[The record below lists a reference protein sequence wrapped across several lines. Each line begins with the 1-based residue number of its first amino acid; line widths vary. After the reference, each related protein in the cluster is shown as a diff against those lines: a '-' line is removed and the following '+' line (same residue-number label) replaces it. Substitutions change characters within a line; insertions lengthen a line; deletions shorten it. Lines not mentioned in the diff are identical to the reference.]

1 MQPVLEIRKLGE
13 RSYTYAVRA
22 TSPAGSPAP
31 EACYEDRGLTS
42 FVECIRDA
50 AEALTYFPRV
60 HVCFQGRCVGEQLV
74 SRLESHPEA
83 VARDLLVRYLEAGL
97 PPQSATA
104 QRADAAQASVV
115 S

>member
-22 TSPAGSPAP
+22 TGPTGALVP
-31 EACYEDRGLTS
+31 EACYVDGGLPS
-42 FVECIRDA
+42 FVECLRDA

-60 HVCFQGRCVGEQLV
+60 HVCFQGRSVGEQLV

-83 VARDLLVRYLEAGL
+83 VVRDLLVRYLEGGL
-97 PPQSATA
+97 SPLPVTPQRT
-104 QRADAAQASVV
+104 DAAQASAV